1 LHKKP
6 IRIYLLLTNTQTKDF
21 IYFLLAHWV
30 SDQITIRKEI
40 LT

>member
-1 LHKKP
+1 VFFFF
-6 IRIYLLLTNTQTKDF
+6 TNTQTKDF